1 MVVVLRRVLGV
12 EVDHILRV
20 LDVSVAA
27 LVVGERVEHVEA
39 DAVRRLD
46 ALADHLRNVAV
57 ASVDADLG
65 GCVETEKST
74 TGLVIMLN
82 GGPISW
88 KSKKQS
94 TVSTA
99 TLEAEMKAAA
109 LVGMEIVWLRDL
121 VTEFGVLQ
129 GCIRV
134 MEDNSGCVALAHGQ
148 KDTSK

>member
-1 MVVVLRRVLGV
+1 
-12 EVDHILRV
+12 
-20 LDVSVAA
+20 
-27 LVVGERVEHVEA
+27 
-39 DAVRRLD
+39 
-46 ALADHLRNVAV
+46 
-57 ASVDADLG
+57 
-65 GCVETEKST
+65 
-74 TGLVIMLN
+74 MLN

-121 VTEFGVLQ
+121 VAEFGVLQ

-134 MEDNSGCVALAHGQ
+134 YKCLLQIATSVDSSPLLLSSFIATMETPYLHP
-148 KDTSK
+148 SKPRT